1 MNQLRM
7 IAGDFL
13 LVCCCCSVAYYV
25 LVTIAGLHFARSTSR
40 SSPAISGQPSVAIL
54 KPLFGW
60 DEALTENLTSF
71 VNQSYPAK
79 DLVFGVNT
87 TDDSARRAVE
97 TVQRNYPSARIT
109 ETVGDES
116 SSNRK
121 VGKLLRMLRNTP
133 PADILVMNDADS
145 RVAPDYL
152 ARVISELTQNDRVGM
167 VTCASKAI
175 APAGSL
181 GARLE
186 ASFINTDFTPVAFL
200 SYYLEPTRYALAAT
214 IAVRQDTLKEI
225 GGLESVRN
233 CYGDDFAI
241 AQRALAKGYEI
252 RLSSSIVTTTVGEM
266 SLRDFWT
273 RQTRWATVDRRIRP
287 VSQMR
292 LLINGPFWASLLLL
306 IAPFVPGAYVLVALT
321 TLAARLAMATI
332 FSKQVFRLPARGADR
347 VADIL
352 LTLVK
357 DLILQGVW
365 IRSLFG
371 NTVEWRG
378 RKLYLLPNGEMQEMD
393 NR

>member
-1 MNQLRM
+1 MRM
-7 IAGDFL
+7 VAGDFL
-13 LVCCCCSVAYYV
+13 VVCCCCSLAYYV
-25 LVTIAGLHFARSTSR
+25 LVTVAGLLFVRSARR
-40 SSPAISGQPSVAIL
+40 FSPAVSGRPSVAIL
-54 KPLFGW
+54 KPLLGW
-60 DEALTENLTSF
+60 DEELTENLASF

-79 DLVFGVNT
+79 DLVFGINS
-87 TDDSARRAVE
+87 TDDLARRAVE
-97 TVQRNYPSARIT
+97 SVRLTYPSAKIT
-109 ETVGDES
+109 ETVGDEP

-133 PADILVMNDADS
+133 PVDILVMTDADA
-145 RVAPDYL
+145 RVDHDYL
-152 ARVISELTQNDRVGM
+152 ARVVSELTQNNGVGM

-233 CYGDDFAI
+233 RYGDDFAL
-241 AQRALAKGYEI
+241 AQRAIAKGYQI
-252 RLSSSIVTTTVGEM
+252 RLSSSIVTTTVGEAT
-266 SLRDFWT
+266 LREVWA

-287 VSQMR
+287 VSQIR
-292 LLINGPFWASLLLL
+292 IFINGPFWAFLLLL
-306 IAPFVPGAYVLVALT
+306 LAPFMPPASVAVALT
-321 TLAARLAMATI
+321 TIAARLAMAAI
-332 FSKQVFRLPARGADR
+332 YSKQVFRLPARAG
-347 VADIL
+347 DIA

-357 DLILQGVW
+357 DLMMQGVW
-365 IRSLFG
+365 IRSLIG

-378 RKLYLLPNGEMQEMD
+378 RKLYLLPNGEMQETD
-393 NR
+393 N

>member
-1 MNQLRM
+1 MRT
-7 IAGDFL
+7 IAGNFL
-13 LVCCCCSVAYYV
+13 FVCCCCSLVYYV
-25 LVTIAGLHFARSTSR
+25 LVTVAGLLFARR
-40 SSPAISGQPSVAIL
+40 ARHSSPAIPGRPSVAIL
-54 KPLFGW
+54 KPLLGW
-60 DEALTENLTSF
+60 DEALTENLASYF
-71 VNQSYPAK
+71 NQNYPPK
-79 DLVFGVNT
+79 DLVFGINSP
-87 TDDSARRAVE
+87 DDQARRAVE
-97 TVQRNYPSARIT
+97 SVRLSYPSATIT
-109 ETVGDES
+109 ETVGDEP

-133 PADILVMNDADS
+133 PADILILTDADA
-145 RVAPDYL
+145 RVDPDYL

-175 APAGSL
+175 AAAGSL

-186 ASFINTDFTPVAFL
+186 ANFINTDFTPAAFL
-200 SYYLEPTRYALAAT
+200 SYYLEPTCYALAAT
-214 IAVRQDTLKEI
+214 IAIRQDTLKEI

-233 CYGDDFAI
+233 CYGDDFAL

-273 RQTRWATVDRRIRP
+273 RQTRWAIVDRRIRP
-287 VSQMR
+287 ISQMR
-292 LLINGPFWASLLLL
+292 LLINGTFWASLLLL
-306 IAPFVPGAYVLVALT
+306 LAPFVPATYGLIALAT
-321 TLAARLAMATI
+321 IAARLAMAAI
-332 FSKQVFRLPARGADR
+332 FLKQVLRLPARAINRTVD
-347 VADIL
+347 VL

-365 IRSLFG
+365 IRGFFG

-393 NR
+393 HR

>member
-1 MNQLRM
+1 MRM
-7 IAGDFL
+7 IVGDFL
-13 LVCCCCSVAYYV
+13 LVCCCCSLAYYALATV
-25 LVTIAGLHFARSTSR
+25 SSLLFARSAR
-40 SSPAISGQPSVAIL
+40 RFLPAISGRPSVAVL
-54 KPLFGW
+54 KPLLGW
-60 DEALTENLTSF
+60 DEDLTKNLASYF
-71 VNQSYPAK
+71 NQTYPAK
-79 DLVFGVNT
+79 DLVFGVNSP
-87 TDDSARRAVE
+87 DDQARRAVE
-97 TVQRNYPSARIT
+97 SVRLRYPAATIT
-109 ETVGDES
+109 ETVGDEP

-133 PADILVMNDADS
+133 PADILVMTDADA
-145 RVAPDYL
+145 RVDPDYL

-175 APAGSL
+175 AAAGSL

-186 ASFINTDFTPVAFL
+186 ANFINTDFTPVAFL
-200 SYYLEPTRYALAAT
+200 SYYLEPTCYALAAT
-214 IAVRQDTLKEI
+214 IAIRQDTLKEI

-233 CYGDDFAI
+233 CYGDDFAL

-273 RQTRWATVDRRIRP
+273 RQTRWAIVDRRIRP
-287 VSQMR
+287 ISQMR
-292 LLINGPFWASLLLL
+292 LLINGPFWAALLLL
-306 IAPFVPGAYVLVALT
+306 LAPFLPAAYGLIALAT
-321 TLAARLAMATI
+321 IAARLAMAAI
-332 FSKQVFRLPARGADR
+332 FLKQVLRLPARATDR
-347 VADIL
+347 AADIL

-378 RKLYLLPNGEMQEMD
+378 RKLCLLPNGEMQEMD